1 MRSSIVVE
9 QKNWRR
15 RGRPYA
21 GGSDANYGL
30 RARKQLIDQVD
41 RWAEDR
47 DISRGKAIRQ
57 LLEQALTGK
66 YR

>member
-9 QKNWRR
+9 QKSRR
-15 RGRPYA
+15 RGRPYV

-47 DISRGKAIRQ
+47 DISRAKAIRQ

>member
-9 QKNWRR
+9 QKRRR
-15 RGRPYA
+15 RGRSYA
-21 GGSDANYGL
+21 GGCDANYGL